1 MVTGTDMQLQ
11 NNTETYT
18 FFVGKTDYNISA
30 MCCTCNHE
38 KKTSSQ
44 VEKVWTG

>member
-1 MVTGTDMQLQ
+1 
-11 NNTETYT
+11 
-18 FFVGKTDYNISA
+18 

-44 VEKVWTG
+44 VEKVWTGWMNTHSLTP